1 MTATKPGLI
10 GIHAETGE
18 ELFNVPKT
26 GNPTAVIPTP
36 IVSGN
41 RIYHSSGYGAGNV
54 AIDIKVENGKL
65 IAETVYAKNKESMEN
80 HHGGYVLHE
89 GTIFGFSRAFRGV
102 WMAQDLKTG
111 DVLWSKKVGS
121 GKSGSIGFAD
131 GMLYCYDDGDGIC
144 YLAKPSKT
152 GWEPAGQVK
161 LPEITAMDRKKGAIW
176 AHPVIADQKLFI
188 RDQEKLFAFDIR
200 Q

>member
-1 MTATKPGLI
+1 LYCIGNPRTDWCYKTKADPGLNGRQLGYPRGRVLGGCSSI
-10 GIHAETGE
+10 NGMIYMRGQRADYDGWAALGNTGWGWDD
-18 ELFNVPKT
+18 LLPLYK
-26 GNPTAVIPTP
+26 G
-36 IVSGN
+36 
-41 RIYHSSGYGAGNV
+41 
-54 AIDIKVENGKL
+54 
-65 IAETVYAKNKESMEN
+65 MEN
-80 HHGGYVLHE
+80 HHGGYILHE